1 MERIRE
7 CRTRAKHRRT
17 SHGMTL
23 VELLVVVAIVGVL
36 AVIAVVSY
44 KKIVSSSR
52 VSEAT
57 HMVQGIRAAQ
67 DRYKA
72 ETGSYANISSSIN
85 QFYPA
90 ATPGPFKTQWGG
102 PCTLCTT
109 GWNALAL
116 KPDGPLEFGYAT
128 VAGPASGAATAI
140 TFADGNTV
148 SWPTTNT
155 APWFIVQARG
165 DTDGNGKFCSV
176 VGSSYNNTLTINQ
189 EGE

>member
-7 CRTRAKHRRT
+7 CRSRAERRRT
-17 SHGMTL
+17 SGGLTL
-23 VELLVVVAIVGVL
+23 IELMIVVAIVAVL
-36 AVIAVVSY
+36 AVVAVVTY
-44 KKIVSSSR
+44 KKIVASSR

-72 ETGSYANISSSIN
+72 ETGNYANISSSIT

-90 ATPGPFKTQWGG
+90 ASPGAFKTQWGAA
-102 PCTLCTT
+102 CTLCTN
-109 GWNALAL
+109 GWNTLAV

-128 VAGPASGAATAI
+128 VAGSASTAAPTI
-140 TFADGNTV
+140 TFSDGNTAT
-148 SWPTTNT
+148 WPTTNT
-155 APWFIVQARG
+155 GPWFIVQARG
-165 DTDGNGKFCSV
+165 DTDGNGKSCSV
-176 VGSSYNNTLTINQ
+176 VGSSYGNGLTINQ